1 MVEQGRVPYHEH
13 HDDMSDV
20 RAALAASLDEKNKR
34 DEKARRITWWM
45 QIAAYGLIVA
55 VAVFG
60 AWRQERLT
68 DDLCAGA
75 TENRKALRSLVVGVG
90 NLGENLVIG
99 DAAAGDFLTPQQTEA
114 LERIDN
120 FQTEQLKT
128 LELPICER

>member
-13 HDDMSDV
+13 NDSDI
-20 RAALAASLDEKNKR
+20 RDALAVALEEKDAR
-34 DEKARRITWWM
+34 DAREQRITWWA
-45 QIAAYGLIVA
+45 QFAAYVLIVA
-55 VAVFG
+55 VALFG
-60 AWRQERLT
+60 SYRQGQLSDE
-68 DDLCAGA
+68 LCVGA
-75 TENRKALRSLVVGVG
+75 TENRKALRAIVVGIG
-90 NLGENLVIG
+90 NLGEQLVIG